1 MADIY
6 RQIDKALL
14 GLYSTD
20 RRFLEELQE
29 VKAYYEFYEGRPEQ
43 LEDDLEN
50 DTGQLWAVKDRDYRP
65 TREIRNLT
73 KKLMK
78 KQGRFM
84 TSVQPTIVVKS
95 VDGVDPTAVDD
106 KRIAI
111 EKILDDG
118 KFWNKFAKAFMD
130 CTIGKRVLLAL
141 VSEVDEQGK
150 PVGDAP
156 IKFRFYTMPEF
167 LYEYD
172 PNDCDKLIKVQIAYQ
187 DESTVGKLQNEQRW
201 HKWIY
206 EMRGETCW
214 CTYMVVDGTN
224 TIAYAEVPNVMSS
237 SIAGEEQDEQQ
248 MQQVEIKQEWDT
260 GLSCIPCKVIFN
272 DGLTG
277 DVRGHSDI
285 KDLMDMQTDY
295 NKTISDYRD
304 SLRFAMFDQTVFTD
318 IDTSTIQGV
327 VIAPGAIMDVKTDQ
341 SIGFGS
347 TTGSTKQGKVE
358 KIGSQF
364 TFQAAADA
372 YLERLKKDMYE
383 CMEQPLPESLVNV
396 ASGKALRM
404 LYDDLITRCEEKW
417 QAWDEAIIWL
427 IHLIEEV
434 VEKGNLYPE
443 DPKVKTSMALNTSI
457 DLEHNY
463 PIPDDEVET
472 KTIAIKEVEANVR
485 SKQSYIREYG
495 SAEEADKEFDEILD
509 EMDRVNMTQNSM
521 SGLEGPPVS
530 NKE

>member
-1 MADIY
+1 MSLY
-6 RQIDKALL
+6 NSIDRALV

-20 RRFLEELQE
+20 RRFLEELQQ
-29 VKAYYEFYEGRPEQ
+29 VKTYYEFYEGRPEQ
-43 LEDDLEN
+43 LEDDLE
-50 DTGQLWAVKDRDYRP
+50 DGTGQLWAVKDRDYRP

-73 KKLMK
+73 KKLLK

-84 TSVQPTIVVKS
+84 TSVPPTIVVKS
-95 VDGVDPTAVDD
+95 VDGTDPTLVDD
-106 KRIAI
+106 KRIAY

-118 KFWNKFAKAFMD
+118 KFWNKFSKAFMD
-130 CTIGKRVLLAL
+130 CVIGKRVLLAL
-141 VSEVDEQGK
+141 MLDVDDYGN
-150 PVGDAP
+150 PIDNAP

-206 EMRGETCW
+206 EMRGEECW

-224 TIAYAEVPNVMSS
+224 TIAYAEVPNILNS

-248 MQQVEIKQEWDT
+248 MHQVEIRSEWNT
-260 GLSCIPCKVIFN
+260 GLSCIPCTVIFN

-277 DVRGHSDI
+277 DIRGRSDV
-285 KDLMDMQTDY
+285 KDLMDMQMDY
-295 NKTISDYRD
+295 NKTVSDYRD
-304 SLRFAMFDQTVFTD
+304 SLRFAMFDQTAF
-318 IDTSTIQGV
+318 IDADSASIEGV
-327 VIAPGAIMDVKTDQ
+327 VIAPGAILDIKTDT
-341 SIGFGS
+341 SLGMGTSNGS
-347 TTGSTKQGKVE
+347 YKQATIQKVGSE
-358 KIGSQF
+358 F
-364 TFQAAADA
+364 TFQGAADA

-417 QAWDEAIIWL
+417 ATWDEAIIWL
-427 IHLIEEV
+427 LRLIEEIV
-434 VEKGNLYPE
+434 LKSDLYPD
-443 DPKVKTSMALNTSI
+443 DPTIKQAMQYKVSL
-457 DLEHNY
+457 DLDHNY
-463 PIPDDEVET
+463 PIPDDEVDT

-485 SKQSYIREYG
+485 SKQSYIREFG

-509 EMDRVNMTQNSM
+509 EMDKVNMTQNSM
-521 SGLEGPPVS
+521 ADMNGSIS
-530 NKE
+530 KNN